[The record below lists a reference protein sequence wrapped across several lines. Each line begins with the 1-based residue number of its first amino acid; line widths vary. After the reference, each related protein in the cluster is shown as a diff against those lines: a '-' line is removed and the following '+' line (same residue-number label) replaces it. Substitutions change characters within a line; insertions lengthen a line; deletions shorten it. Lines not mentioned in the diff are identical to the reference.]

1 MATHFV
7 TFKMCLA
14 HLHFK
19 TKVCAKINLK
29 TPFPTNFGIICRY
42 HGNAHST
49 TVKKCVL
56 HIYTSRPKCVPKL
69 IWKHL
74 FPQVLAY
81 SVTMATHIPPV
92 QKCVLHIY
100 TSRPTS
106 VPTFISNAL
115 FSSIFGIMCH
125 YHGNTLSATVEK
137 CVLHIYTQRQ
147 TSVPN
152 SMRIGQKLRK

>member
-1 MATHFV
+1 MYAVVVPNLIWKHFFHNCWHMLLPWQHTLHYCKKKCV
-7 TFKMCLA
+7 LHIYTSRPTSVPTFIWNALFSPIFGIMCRYHGNTLSLLKMCLA

-29 TPFPTNFGIICRY
+29 TPFPTSFGIICRY

-74 FPQVLAY
+74 FPQVLA
-81 SVTMATHIPPV
+81 
-92 QKCVLHIY
+92 
-100 TSRPTS
+100 
-106 VPTFISNAL
+106 
-115 FSSIFGIMCH
+115 
-125 YHGNTLSATVEK
+125 
-137 CVLHIYTQRQ
+137 
-147 TSVPN
+147 
-152 SMRIGQKLRK
+152 

>member
-1 MATHFV
+1 MLLPWQC
-7 TFKMCLA
+7 TFHHCQKMCIA

-29 TPFPTNFGIICRY
+29 TPFPTIFGIMCRY
-42 HGNAHST
+42 HGNERTFHQ
-49 TVKKCVL
+49 VKK
-56 HIYTSRPKCVPKL
+56 YVP
-69 IWKHL
+69 
-74 FPQVLAY
+74 
-81 SVTMATHIPPV
+81 
-92 QKCVLHIY
+92 LHIY

-106 VPTFISNAL
+106 VPIFISNAL
-115 FSSIFGIMCH
+115 FSSIFGIMCR
-125 YHGNTLSATVEK
+125 YHGNTLSATVKK

>member
-1 MATHFV
+1 MPLPWQR
-7 TFKMCLA
+7 TFHHCQKMYIA
-14 HLHFK
+14 HLHLK
-19 TKVCAKINLK
+19 TKVCAQINLK
-29 TPFPTNFGIICRY
+29 TSFPTSFGIICRY

-74 FPQVLAY
+74 FQQFLHNVPLPWQRTFHQVKKY
-81 SVTMATHIPPV
+81 
-92 QKCVLHIY
+92 VLHIY

-115 FSSIFGIMCH
+115 FSSIFRIMCR

-137 CVLHIYTQRQ
+137 CVLQLIYCWNYLT
-147 TSVPN
+147 N
-152 SMRIGQKLRK
+152 